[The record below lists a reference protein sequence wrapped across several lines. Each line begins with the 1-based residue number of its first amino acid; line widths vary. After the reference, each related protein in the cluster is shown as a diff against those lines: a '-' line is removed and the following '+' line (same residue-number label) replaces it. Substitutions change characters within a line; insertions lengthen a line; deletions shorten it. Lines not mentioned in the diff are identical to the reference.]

1 MHELLLAPGAWQQQ
15 LLLAAAAA
23 AAYTKFISIHAQQLQ
38 LRRRAGCVTKYLVYS
53 WLPACSRRQRARM
66 QQAYHR

>member
-23 AAYTKFISIHAQQLQ
+23 AGAYTKFSIHAQQQ
-38 LRRRAGCVTKYLVYS
+38 MHDAAAGWLRY
-53 WLPACSRRQRARM
+53 
-66 QQAYHR
+66 